1 MKENRNYRHKNHQQI
16 QEMEEKISG
25 IEDTIEK
32 ILTQNIQGICDTR
45 KRPNLKIIGIEGKD
59 PQLKDPENTNS

>member
-25 IEDTIEK
+25 IEDTIEDIDISAK
-32 ILTQNIQGICDTR
+32 
-45 KRPNLKIIGIEGKD
+45 
-59 PQLKDPENTNS
+59 ENVK

>member
-1 MKENRNYRHKNHQQI
+1 MLNK
-16 QEMEEKISG
+16 
-25 IEDTIEK
+25 K